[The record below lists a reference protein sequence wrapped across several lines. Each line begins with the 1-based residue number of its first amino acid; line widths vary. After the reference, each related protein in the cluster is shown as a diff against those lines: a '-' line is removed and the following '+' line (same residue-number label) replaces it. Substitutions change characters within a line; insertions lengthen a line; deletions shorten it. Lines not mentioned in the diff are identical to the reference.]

1 MPETLIHND
10 HNEPA
15 LVCDSNIP
23 GGNIEAVEQMFSN
36 IAGDACF
43 YGCFVASLYSSAT
56 TRYSSVQ
63 QSMAATFQSVL
74 NLGKVILRQ
83 PELFASESIE
93 YIESMVVDFEAFI
106 SGTIGQIADA
116 AKQQSFS
123 DIMWSMVKTMVCRY
137 GETILLA
144 AIQGMVN
151 KLKDDL
157 HNRSII
163 LGNIRNLLVT
173 MESDVNDMSETDW
186 WREFVR
192 AVIAA
197 DLNLKVAEQEVYRA
211 HSEAIYGR
219 WDSSRLET
227 AQWRIATA
235 IQKLAPRGLV
245 GDLLDMFSDVMKGR
259 GFDPFDPAFFR
270 TQVVGVLDS
279 IERLGSTMADL
290 KKWYNCLL
298 KTTVRIKYYKDL
310 IVASEKA
317 LEFLQSNQ
325 SIGLALDVLMTDNT
339 LWYVGTRL
347 GGIRAD
353 MHDVVLNNRRT
364 TAPVNSAAWRNELQ
378 GLFFVLKTLGNIPQP
393 FGVGSHVTNQQAAD
407 DLAYI
412 IHPHNPSDGILSLSE
427 NNFGVA
433 EVQQILANLLNN
445 MGNISTFFTRHAQWS
460 FEFNRIRTDIN
471 AAKNKDDQTVNMLNR
486 FSGYEDQKFDYVISI
501 LQNAG
506 WTAAKK
512 MLESGFINGFLNM
525 SIAAVVSGSTLFQC
539 LSGVLSNMGDDDI
552 PPEATE
558 GLKRV
563 VEELQGRE
571 TSYSLA
577 RARSATML
585 PALQF
590 QVLGGLQR
598 QLEQLQGDINTAINI
613 AGTVC

>member
-1 MPETLIHND
+1 MSEELIRND

-15 LVCDSNIP
+15 LVCDKNVP
-23 GGNIEAVEQMFSN
+23 VGNIERVEQMFSK

-43 YGCFVASLYSSAT
+43 YGCFVSSLYSTAT
-56 TRYSSVQ
+56 TRYASVQ
-63 QSMAATFQSVL
+63 ESMLATLQSVL

-83 PELFASESIE
+83 PELFAGESIE
-93 YIESMVVDFEAFI
+93 YIENLVTDFEAFL
-106 SGTIGQIADA
+106 SGTINQIAEA

-123 DIMWSMVKTMVCRY
+123 DIMWSMLKTMVCRY
-137 GETILLA
+137 AETILLA
-144 AIQGMVN
+144 AIQGLVN

-157 HNRSII
+157 HNRAVI
-163 LGNIRNLLVT
+163 LGNIRNLLGT
-173 MESDVNDMSETDW
+173 MEGDINDMSETDW
-186 WREFVR
+186 WREFVK
-192 AVIAA
+192 AVVAA

-219 WDSSRLET
+219 WDSSRLEM
-227 AQWRIATA
+227 AEWRIATA

-270 TQVVGVLDS
+270 TKIVGVLDS
-279 IERLGSTMADL
+279 IERLGSTMSDL
-290 KKWYNCLL
+290 KKWYDCLL
-298 KTTVRIKYYKDL
+298 KTTVRIKYYRDL

-339 LWYVGTRL
+339 LWYVGTRI
-347 GGIRAD
+347 GDIRAD
-353 MHDVVLNNRRT
+353 MRDVVLNNRRT
-364 TAPVNSAAWRNELQ
+364 TAPVHSAEWRNELQ
-378 GLFFVLKTLGNIPQP
+378 GLFYVLKTLGSIPQP

-427 NNFGVA
+427 YNFGVA
-433 EVQQILANLLNN
+433 EIQQILANLLHN
-445 MGNISTFFTRHAQWS
+445 MGNVSTFFLHHAQWS

-471 AAKNKDDQTVNMLNR
+471 EAKNKDDQAVNMLNR
-486 FSGYEDQKFDYVISI
+486 FSGYEDQKFDYVISV
-501 LQNAG
+501 LSNAG

-512 MLESGFINGFLNM
+512 MIESGFIQGFLDM
-525 SIAAVVSGSTLFQC
+525 SIASVVSGSTLFQC
-539 LSGVLSNMGDDDI
+539 LSGVLSNMGDDEI

-563 VEELQGRE
+563 VEEQQQRE
-571 TSYSLA
+571 ASYSLA

-598 QLEQLQGDINTAINI
+598 RLDELQGDINTAIEI
-613 AGTVC
+613 AGKVC